1 MGWLTKKV
9 KTTFIDDETGSTIGV
24 TKMVAE
30 DLPETFEVQTTMH
43 ISDVEWEVVSAS
55 PQTRIQYA
63 KSKCLTLRLR
73 KIEWNNPASILYSL
87 PSICDGMP
95 ALGDKSVST
104 DDCVLHEDDWRQLE
118 LVARQHTEEIEV
130 QILAIRQIHEHHS
143 VDVGW
148 NSVHCRGKPDPP
160 IPASFD
166 VQDICRFFGSN
177 APIRGVTYTGAQ
189 TTIATGFSIK
199 PYDGLTLYGLS
210 PDGGVTVLGIVNE
223 TRATVLDAAIANLS
237 SLAIEYELDLLHWC
251 RCQRAA
257 PSTTAFRDLIM

>member
-24 TKMVAE
+24 TRMVAE
-30 DLPETFEVQTTMH
+30 DLPETFEIQTTMH
-43 ISDVEWEVVSAS
+43 IGDVEWEVVSAR
-55 PQTRIQYA
+55 PQTRTQYA
-63 KSKCLTLRLR
+63 KSRCLTLRLR
-73 KIEWNNPASILYSL
+73 KMEWIDPASILYTL
-87 PSICDGMP
+87 PSICDGIP
-95 ALGDKSVST
+95 ALGDKPFST
-104 DDCVLHEDDWRQLE
+104 DDCMLHEDDWRQLE
-118 LVARQHTEEIEV
+118 LVARQHGEEIEE
-130 QILAIRQIHEHHS
+130 QIFAIRQIHEHHS
-143 VDVGW
+143 VDLGW
-148 NSVHCRGKPDPP
+148 NSVHCRSKPDPP

-199 PYDGLTLYGLS
+199 PCDGLTLYGLS
-210 PDGGVTVLGIVNE
+210 PNDGVTVLGIMNE
-223 TRATVLDAAIANLS
+223 TRKTVPDAAIANLS
-237 SLAIEYELDLLHWC
+237 LLAREYELDLMRWC